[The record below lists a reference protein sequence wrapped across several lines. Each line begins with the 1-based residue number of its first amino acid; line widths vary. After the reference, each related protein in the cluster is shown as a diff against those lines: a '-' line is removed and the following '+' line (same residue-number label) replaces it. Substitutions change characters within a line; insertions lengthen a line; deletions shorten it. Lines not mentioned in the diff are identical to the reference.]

1 MSFITANG
9 LAMLALPTF
18 WLIVLTYWPPGISE
32 LRPTRLDPPP
42 PLEFSYKLLHFQTRA
57 RFPTRASRNA
67 CFLIGVD
74 AVNVTH
80 YVILAAAMRR
90 DSRHFEFWW
99 CINLVDI
106 YLNENFWSWRTVIM
120 WGFLFCQFHFDV
132 VIEFISWNFERRFQV
147 IFCQRKKK
155 LLRTYSILLLCIR
168 ISINSVRV
176 FGFWINFLARS
187 FSDYYIT

>member
-1 MSFITANG
+1 
-9 LAMLALPTF
+9 MLALPTF

-32 LRPTRLDPPP
+32 LRPTRLDPPL

-67 CFLIGVD
+67 CFLIAVD
-74 AVNVTH
+74 AVKVIH

-106 YLNENFWSWRTVIM
+106 YLNENF
-120 WGFLFCQFHFDV
+120 
-132 VIEFISWNFERRFQV
+132 
-147 IFCQRKKK
+147 
-155 LLRTYSILLLCIR
+155 
-168 ISINSVRV
+168 
-176 FGFWINFLARS
+176 
-187 FSDYYIT
+187 